1 MQNPTRRGF
10 TLLLILSNN
19 DNNNKP
25 KGMDHMQAIGLSW
38 SVKYLF
44 ITMEN
49 HHQNVGMK
57 LANPNDRLG
66 NDITL

>member
-1 MQNPTRRGF
+1 
-10 TLLLILSNN
+10 
-19 DNNNKP
+19 
-25 KGMDHMQAIGLSW
+25 MDHMQAIGLSW